1 MFIVRC
7 KECNTEL
14 TGSAKVKSCGCP
26 NQMIVKGE
34 SVTALDLSKVV
45 LIKSEEKIKNQ
56 GFLTKDDLKYQED
69 RRKRKVRKLDFE
81 VR

>member
-14 TGSAKVKSCGCP
+14 TGTTKIRSCGCP
-26 NQMIVKGE
+26 NQMIVREE

-45 LIKSEEKIKNQ
+45 LIKPEEKIKNQ

-69 RRKRKVRKLDFE
+69 RKKRKVRKLDFE